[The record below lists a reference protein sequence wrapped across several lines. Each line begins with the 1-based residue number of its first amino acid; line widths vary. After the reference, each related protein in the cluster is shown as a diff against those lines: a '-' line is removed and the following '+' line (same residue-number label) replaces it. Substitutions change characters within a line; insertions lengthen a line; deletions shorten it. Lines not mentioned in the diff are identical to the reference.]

1 MLPGCHDT
9 LRYARPKRRSQALE
23 ALTRLTAEEREDML
37 HRKLAWLLVISTF
50 ATVTTAIAQ
59 DTPTQVLIT
68 NVNIF
73 DGTSDQLSMGQD
85 LLVEGN
91 LIKQVGRGLSAG
103 SGATTIDGGGRT
115 LMPGL
120 IEAHAHLSL
129 HGDLFQIRNE
139 QNWMYIGAKS
149 GVEAGRMLMRGFT
162 TARDAAGPVIG
173 LRKVI
178 DAGHVPG
185 PRIYAA
191 GPALSQTGGHF
202 DIRGLSEPNYYFLG
216 VPDAKQ
222 WMEYAYLA
230 DGVPEV
236 QKAARE
242 IFRKGASHIKIMA
255 GGGVATVYDPLDG
268 LQFTPEEIRAIVV
281 ECEKV
286 GSYAMA
292 HIYTPE
298 AITIALN
305 AGVKCIDHGMLIDD
319 KTMKLLKAKDAWLVP
334 SLAVGLFTPEELDF
348 AWPTPETKAK
358 GARIIAG
365 MENEV
370 ILAKKYNVKLGF
382 GTDFFGP
389 TNEAFAN
396 QVLEFKARA
405 KYFTPLEILKQA
417 TSNNAAILAMSGPM
431 MNPYK
436 EGPLGVIQEG
446 AYADLLIVDGNP
458 LEDILLLTNPE
469 NNLSVIMKDGKIYK
483 NTLN

>member
-1 MLPGCHDT
+1 M
-9 LRYARPKRRSQALE
+9 RRFALVLASVA
-23 ALTRLTAEEREDML
+23 ALTLSAGSA
-37 HRKLAWLLVISTF
+37 LAQNGD
-50 ATVTTAIAQ
+50 APAQ
-59 DTPTQVLIT
+59 TLIT
-68 NVNIF
+68 NVNVW
-73 DGTSDQLSMGQD
+73 DGTSDQLATGQD
-85 LLVEGN
+85 VLVEGN
-91 LIKQVGRGLSAG
+91 LIKQVGAGLQAG
-103 SGATTIDGGGRT
+103 SGATVIDGGGRT
-115 LMPGL
+115 LIPGL

-139 QNWMYIGAKS
+139 FNWMYIGAKS
-149 GVEAGRMLMRGFT
+149 GVEAGYMLMRGFT
-162 TARDAAGPVIG
+162 TARDAAGPTVG
-173 LRKVI
+173 LQKVI

-185 PRIYAA
+185 PRIYPA
-191 GPALSQTGGHF
+191 GPPLSQTGGHF
-202 DIRGLSEPNYYFLG
+202 DIRGLNEPNYYFLG

-222 WMEYAYLA
+222 WMEFAYLA

-281 ECEKV
+281 ECEKL

-298 AITIALN
+298 AITIALE

-319 KTMKLLKAKDAWLVP
+319 KTMKLLKDKDAFLVP
-334 SLAVGLFTPEELDF
+334 SLGVGLFTPEELAF

-370 ILAKKYNVKLGF
+370 ILAKKHKVKIGF

-389 TNEAFAN
+389 TNAAFAM
-396 QVLEFKARA
+396 QSLEFKARA
-405 KYFTPLEILKQA
+405 KYFTGLEILKQA
-417 TSNNAAILAMSGPM
+417 TSTNADILAMSGPM
-431 MNPYK
+431 MNPYL
-436 EGPLGVIQEG
+436 EGPLGVIKEG
-446 AYADLLIVDGNP
+446 AYADMLIVDGNP
-458 LEDILLLTNPE
+458 LEDILLLVEPE
-469 NNLSVIMKDGKIYK
+469 KNLKLIMKDGKVYK

>member
-1 MLPGCHDT
+1 MYQINSKSVLMLIVF
-9 LRYARPKRRSQALE
+9 S
-23 ALTRLTAEEREDML
+23 
-37 HRKLAWLLVISTF
+37 LLVF
-50 ATVTTAIAQ
+50 AQLLLAQ
-59 DTPTQVLIT
+59 EKEAHKQVLFT
-68 NVNIF
+68 NVNVW
-73 DGTSDQLSMGQD
+73 DGTSDD
-85 LLVEGN
+85 LKKGYSVLVEDN
-91 LIKQVGRGLSAG
+91 LIKQVGANISAP
-103 SGATTIDGGGRT
+103 SGATVIDGGGRT
-115 LMPGL
+115 LIPGL

-129 HGDLFQIRNE
+129 HGDLFQIRNDF
-139 QNWMYIGAKS
+139 NWMYVGAKS
-149 GVEAGRMLMRGFT
+149 GAEATHMLMRGFT
-162 TARDAAGPVIG
+162 TARDAAGPTNG

-178 DAGHVPG
+178 DAGHVVG

-191 GPALSQTGGHF
+191 GPALTQTGGHF
-202 DIRGLSEPNYYFLG
+202 DIRGLNEPNYHFLG
-216 VPDAKQ
+216 IPDPKQ
-222 WMEYAYLA
+222 FMEWMFIA

-242 IFRKGASHIKIMA
+242 VFRKGSSHIKIMA

-319 KTMKLLKAKDAWLVP
+319 KTMQLLKKKDAFLVP
-334 SLAVGLFTPEELDF
+334 SLAVGLFTPEELAF
-348 AWPTPETKAK
+348 AWPTKETKAK

-370 ILAKKYNVKLGF
+370 ILAKKHKVKIGF

-389 TNEAFAN
+389 TNDAFAM
-396 QVLEFKARA
+396 QSLEFKARL

-417 TSNNAAILAMSGPM
+417 TSVNASIVAMSGPM
-431 MNPYK
+431 MNPYLD
-436 EGPLGVIQEG
+436 GPLGVIKEG
-446 AYADLLIVDGNP
+446 AYADMLIVDGNP
-458 LEDILLLTNPE
+458 LEDLLLLLDPKK
-469 NNLSVIMKDGKIYK
+469 NLKVIMKDGKIYK
-483 NTLN
+483 NTLK

>member
-1 MLPGCHDT
+1 MKT
-9 LRYARPKRRSQALE
+9 EARAALS
-23 ALTRLTAEEREDML
+23 ALTLALVALLAAPLAATAADEEKPL
-37 HRKLAWLLVISTF
+37 PQI
-50 ATVTTAIAQ
+50 
-59 DTPTQVLIT
+59 LIT
-68 NVNIF
+68 NVDVW
-73 DGTSDQLSMGQD
+73 DGTSSGLTKGTSV
-85 LLVEGN
+85 LIEGN
-91 LIKQVGRGLSAG
+91 LIKEVSSDASAR
-103 SGATTIDGGGRT
+103 SDATVIDGGGNT
-115 LMPGL
+115 LIPGL

-129 HGDLFQIRNE
+129 HGDLFQIRNDF
-139 QNWMYIGAKS
+139 NWMYMGAKS
-149 GVEAGRMLMRGFT
+149 GAEATHMLMRGFT
-162 TARDAAGPVIG
+162 TARDAAGPVNG

-178 DAGHVPG
+178 DAGHVVG

-216 VPDAKQ
+216 TSDPKQ
-222 WMEYAYLA
+222 FLEFAYLA

-242 IFRKGASHIKIMA
+242 IFRKGSSHIKIMA

-298 AITIALN
+298 AITIALE
-305 AGVKCIDHGMLIDD
+305 AGVKSIDHGMLIDD
-319 KTMKLLKAKDAWLVP
+319 AAMKLLKEKDAFLVP
-334 SLAVGLFTPEELDF
+334 SLAVGLFTPEELSF
-348 AWPTPETKAK
+348 AWPTPATKAK

-370 ILAKKYNVKLGF
+370 RLAKEYGVKIGF

-389 TNEAFAN
+389 SNVEFA
-396 QVLEFKARA
+396 QQSLEFKARA

-417 TSNNAAILAMSGPM
+417 TSTNAALVALSGPM
-431 MNPYK
+431 MNPYLD
-436 EGPLGVIQEG
+436 GPLGVIQPG
-446 AYADLLIVDGNP
+446 AYADVLIVKGNP
-458 LEDILLLTNPE
+458 LEDIELLVEPE
-469 NNLSVIMKDGKIYK
+469 KNIGFIMKDGVIYK
-483 NTLN
+483 NTLD